1 MASSLGRAGTGVV
14 SVGGRMSDNEHVNAH
29 GAAPE
34 LAPRRT
40 IGGVIA
46 VWIVAV
52 LIGLAIGLFVPGEWR
67 AAWLTV
73 GLGTCLVL
81 AFAIQLGYGRS
92 QGFTERVAASCLGAL
107 LVMGVISLGFG
118 LAAIVPG

>member
-1 MASSLGRAGTGVV
+1 MRDNGRVT
-14 SVGGRMSDNEHVNAH
+14 
-29 GAAPE
+29 APE

-40 IGGVIA
+40 FGGVIA
-46 VWIVAV
+46 VWVIAA
-52 LIGLAIGLFVPGEWR
+52 LMGISLGIFVPEEWQ

-73 GLGTCLVL
+73 GLGGCLVV
-81 AFAIQLGYGRS
+81 AFAIQLWFGRS
-92 QGFTERVAASCLGAL
+92 QGFTERVAASILGAL

>member
-1 MASSLGRAGTGVV
+1 MAV
-14 SVGGRMSDNEHVNAH
+14 
-29 GAAPE
+29 PE

-46 VWIVAV
+46 VWVAAAVIGAVVGV
-52 LIGLAIGLFVPGEWR
+52 LASPEWR
-67 AAWLTV
+67 GAWLAV
-73 GLGTCLVL
+73 GLGGCLL
-81 AFAIQLGYGRS
+81 AAFAIQLWSGRS
-92 QGFTERVAASCLGAL
+92 QGFTERVTASVLGAA